1 MNGRELFYAMSH
13 IDEGFIEEA
22 ERWKPRGRAFSPW
35 LRAACLCLVILG
47 LCCIQPLLTAVPG
60 PVPSTSPTDDPFLP
74 EGFPT
79 VVVQVE
85 EMTDDGFIGIVT
97 ELYGAARP
105 EAGTMLYVTIT
116 ADTRYL
122 TADGSLVPAQEA
134 WQDHTG
140 CCVAVEFLEY
150 DEETASVTANILS
163 VESEAMP

>member
-1 MNGRELFYAMSH
+1 MY
-13 IDEGFIEEA
+13 
-22 ERWKPRGRAFSPW
+22 ERTGTLLCHEPHRRGVHRRSGTLETPRT
-35 LRAACLCLVILG
+35 
-47 LCCIQPLLTAVPG
+47 PLLTAVPG

-105 EAGTMLYVTIT
+105 EAGTKLYVTIT